1 MEPMPGQSDTRL
13 VRAPRETEYH
23 GPVVVASMNLA
34 GRTIKLVR
42 PADPDQLLDDPQV
55 VDWNRHDDYM
65 PYWAYVWP
73 AAYLLAE
80 TVGRERWPAMLVGS
94 HATEALEI
102 GCGLG
107 LAGLVA
113 VERGLRV
120 QFTDYDPAP
129 LDFVVRSAAENGFD
143 PTRFSTRQLD
153 WRNLPDEQHSIILG
167 ADVIYEARLVP
178 VVAGLLACML
188 APCGIGLIAS
198 PYRVAARGF
207 PAALAERGLVCQA
220 EAATARTED
229 GQLIKGTIYRVTRS
243 ALASAAIGP
252 ERADQRANVG
262 NSGLVEPTGQISENA
277 FRCGRIVERGRADL
291 DGRGAGDQ
299 ELEGVVGRGDAAD
312 ADQGQSW

>member
-1 MEPMPGQSDTRL
+1 
-13 VRAPRETEYH
+13 
-23 GPVVVASMNLA
+23 MNLA

-80 TVGRERWPAMLVGS
+80 TVGREPWPAMLVSS

-107 LAGLVA
+107 LAGLAA

-178 VVAGLLACML
+178 VVAGLLARML
-188 APCGIGLIAS
+188 APRGVGLIAS

-220 EAATARTED
+220 EATTARTED